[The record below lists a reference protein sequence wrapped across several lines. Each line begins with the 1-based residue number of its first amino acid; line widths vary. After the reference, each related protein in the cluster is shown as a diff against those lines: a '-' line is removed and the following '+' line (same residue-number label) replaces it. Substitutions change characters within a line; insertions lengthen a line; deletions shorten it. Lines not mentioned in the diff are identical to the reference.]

1 MATYS
6 FKFPFTEKAKPL
18 YLVGAGMRR
27 KNLYVVE
34 VDIYKVG
41 LALSESAIDN
51 AQVWV
56 QNQQHSVISQ
66 YILSNPVPSTSPIAK
81 YPRAAILIHFVR
93 AITKQQFV
101 EAFRESFQGVDPAEF
116 DALSNVLDRVFDE
129 RIGAGSEFGFYWLND
144 GEVVFTKGKE
154 VTGRINNPVVATRL
168 MDVYSDPK
176 RAVSKSLQTSI
187 ETNITVINELL
198 KNKQLALK

>member
-1 MATYS
+1 M
-6 FKFPFTEKAKPL
+6 

-56 QNQQHSVISQ
+56 QNQQSSVISQ

-81 YPRAAILIHFVR
+81 YPRAAILIQFVR

-101 EAFRESFQGVDPAEF
+101 EALRDSFQGVDAADF
-116 DALSNVLDRVFDE
+116 NALSDILDHVFDDK
-129 RIGAGSEFGFYWLND
+129 IGVGSEVSFFWLND

-154 VTGRINNPVVATRL
+154 VTGRITNPIIAARL
-168 MDVYSDPK
+168 LDVYSDPK
-176 RAVSKSLQTSI
+176 RAVSKTLQTSI
-187 ETNITVINELL
+187 ETNITVINEQL
-198 KNKQLALK
+198 KNKQLPLN